1 MSSIKK
7 AVYRE
12 QLATLCVLDELV
24 ELEKTKSY
32 LKKSKSLFSYLT
44 KELKYSEGAAVRRIQ
59 TARVIIQYP
68 ETRELLRKRE
78 VSLCTISA
86 ISTTILK
93 SGGAGGGGKLL
104 NDIRGKS
111 KREVEELL
119 ILAGKKKAPVKE
131 QVRRL
136 PQRKA
141 VKKPL
146 PKSLPKSTATAMQGN
161 TIRQDNAT
169 RQENTFSLFSG
180 NEDKDISTQP
190 PVATPEEA
198 QPAPLYRVSFT
209 VTQEVQE
216 LMEEVK
222 ALMSHKLVKSETP
235 VATIFEAGIKLLLKD
250 LNKKRTS
257 KDVAKRKST
266 ATTSTNTATTTSTNK
281 RYISAQVRRAVFERD
296 NSECQYVYE
305 DGTKCCSNWQ
315 LEVDHI
321 QPFALGGTNEVYNLR
336 VVCRNHNQILAYEAG
351 LLHRA
356 A

>member
-1 MSSIKK
+1 M
-7 AVYRE
+7 
-12 QLATLCVLDELV
+12 
-24 ELEKTKSY
+24 
-32 LKKSKSLFSYLT
+32 
-44 KELKYSEGAAVRRIQ
+44 
-59 TARVIIQYP
+59 
-68 ETRELLRKRE
+68 
-78 VSLCTISA
+78 
-86 ISTTILK
+86 
-93 SGGAGGGGKLL
+93 
-104 NDIRGKS
+104 
-111 KREVEELL
+111 EELL
-119 ILAGKKKAPVKE
+119 VLAGKKKAPVKE

-136 PQRKA
+136 PQ
-141 VKKPL
+141 VKKVA
-146 PKSLPKSTATAMQGN
+146 PKSTAT
-161 TIRQDNAT
+161 TSKQDNTAG
-169 RQENTFSLFSG
+169 QENTFSLFNG
-180 NEDKDISTQP
+180 NEDKEISPPPP

-198 QPAPLYRVSFT
+198 QPLYRINFT

-257 KDVAKRKST
+257 KGVVKRKST
-266 ATTSTNTATTTSTNK
+266 ATTSTNTTTTTSTNK

-321 QPFALGGTNEVYNLR
+321 QPFALGGTNEVDNLR
-336 VVCRNHNQILAYEAG
+336 IVCRNHNQLLAHEAG
-351 LLHRA
+351 LLHKA

>member
-68 ETRELLRKRE
+68 EARELLRKRE
-78 VSLCTISA
+78 VSLCTVSA
-86 ISTTILK
+86 ISTTLLNT
-93 SGGAGGGGKLL
+93 AGGGKLL

-111 KREVEELL
+111 KREVEHLL

-136 PQRKA
+136 PAVRAIKKA
-141 VKKPL
+141 V
-146 PKSLPKSTATAMQGN
+146 PKSAATGSVKVNTAEQV
-161 TIRQDNAT
+161 
-169 RQENTFSLFSG
+169 NTFSFFDNS
-180 NEDKDISTQP
+180 ESKDKTPPPQVPTQ
-190 PVATPEEA
+190 VEV

-222 ALMSHKLVKSETP
+222 AMMSHKLVKSETP

-257 KDVAKRKST
+257 KDVAKR
-266 ATTSTNTATTTSTNK
+266 
-281 RYISAQVRRAVFERD
+281 
-296 NSECQYVYE
+296 
-305 DGTKCCSNWQ
+305 
-315 LEVDHI
+315 
-321 QPFALGGTNEVYNLR
+321 
-336 VVCRNHNQILAYEAG
+336 
-351 LLHRA
+351 
-356 A
+356 